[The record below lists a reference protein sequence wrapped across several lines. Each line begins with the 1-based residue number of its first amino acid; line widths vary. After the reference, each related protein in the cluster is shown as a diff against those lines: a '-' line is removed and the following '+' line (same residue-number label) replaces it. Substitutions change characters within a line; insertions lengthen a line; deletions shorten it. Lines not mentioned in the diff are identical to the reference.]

1 MKCNPGKSAFLKV
14 AMAAFIFLFALNA
27 CTAKPK
33 VTHVI
38 KFAVLPVL
46 DSLPM
51 YVAQQEGLFEKYNL
65 DVELVPVG
73 SGPERDQLLA
83 ANQVDGVINE
93 VLTTILNNRE
103 KQNIQIVRFARAAT
117 AENALFSILASQKS
131 GITDV
136 NDLKGVG
143 IGISEGTVIAYLT
156 DRLLQ
161 KEGFL
166 PEDIVTIAVPKIP
179 DRLVLLN
186 NGELT
191 AGTMPEPVSSL
202 LALQGAKVVL
212 ADSKYPELSHSTISF
227 RSEYISTYPEAV
239 RNFLAAIEEAVT
251 AINADPTKYES
262 TLLESNILPPPLAGK
277 FKVPPFV
284 TASVPNPTQFED
296 VRQWALDKGLLIE
309 TVSYEVCV
317 NATFLP

>member
-1 MKCNPGKSAFLKV
+1 MKNDLRKSAFLKV
-14 AMAAFIFLFALNA
+14 VMVAFVVLFALNA
-27 CTAKPK
+27 CSPKSK
-33 VTHVI
+33 VTYAI

-65 DVELVPVG
+65 DVELIPVG

-93 VLTTILNNRE
+93 VLTTILNNRA

-117 AENALFSILASQKS
+117 TENALFSILASQKS

-161 KEGFL
+161 REGFL

-179 DRLVLLN
+179 DRLALLN
-186 NGELT
+186 NGELA

-202 LALQGAKVVL
+202 LVMQGAKVVL

-227 RSEYISTYPEAV
+227 RSEYISDNPDAV
-239 RNFLAAIEEAVT
+239 RNFLAAIEEAVL
-251 AINADPTKYES
+251 AINENPSKYEA

-277 FKVPPFV
+277 FTVPPFV
-284 TASVPNPTQFED
+284 KASVPSQAQFED
-296 VRQWALDKGLLIE
+296 VRQWALDKGMLNE
-309 TVSYEVCV
+309 TVTYDVCI
-317 NATFLP
+317 NDTFLP

>member
-1 MKCNPGKSAFLKV
+1 MKRKLSKYAFLKAV
-14 AMAAFIFLFALNA
+14 LGVLIFTIIFSA
-27 CTAKPK
+27 CAPKPK
-33 VTHVI
+33 VSFSL

-51 YVAQQEGLFEKYNL
+51 YVAQQEGFFEKYNL
-65 DVELVPVG
+65 DVELIPVG

-117 AENALFSILASQKS
+117 KENALFSILASQKS

-136 NDLKGVG
+136 NALKGVE

-166 PEDIVTIAVPKIP
+166 PDEIVTVAVPKIP
-179 DRLVLLN
+179 DRLALIN
-186 NGELT
+186 NGELP

-202 LALQGAKVVL
+202 LVLQGATVVL

-227 RSEYISTYPEAV
+227 RSEYITAYPDAV
-239 RNFLAAIEEAVT
+239 KSFLAAIEEAVI
-251 AINADPTKYES
+251 AINTDPSKYAP
-262 TLLESNILPPPLAGK
+262 TLLESNILPAPLEGK
-277 FKVPPFV
+277 FEVPPFV
-284 TASVPNPTQFED
+284 TASVPSEAQFED
-296 VRQWALDKGLLIE
+296 VHQWAADKGLLNQIVQYD
-309 TVSYEVCV
+309 TCV
-317 NATFLP
+317 NASFLP

>member
-1 MKCNPGKSAFLKV
+1 MKCNPSKSVFLKV
-14 AMAAFIFLFALNA
+14 VLVVFVFLFGLNA
-27 CTAKPK
+27 CSAKSK
-33 VTHVI
+33 DAQEI

-51 YVAQQEGLFEKYNL
+51 YVAQQEGFFKKYNL
-65 DVELVPVG
+65 EVELISVG

-117 AENALFSILASQKS
+117 SDNALFSILASQKS

-136 NDLKGVG
+136 NDLKGIG

-161 KEGFL
+161 KEGFF

-179 DRLVLLN
+179 DRLALLN

-191 AGTMPEPVSSL
+191 AGTMPEPVTSL
-202 LALQGAKVVL
+202 LVMQGAKVVL
-212 ADSKYPELSHSTISF
+212 ADNKYPELSHSTISF
-227 RSEYISTYPEAV
+227 RSEYLSNNPDAV
-239 RNFLAAIEEAVT
+239 RNFLAAIEEAIT
-251 AINADPTKYES
+251 AINEDPTKYES
-262 TLLESNILPPPLAGK
+262 ILLESNILPAPLEGK
-277 FKVPPFV
+277 FKIPPFV
-284 TASVPNPTQFED
+284 TASVPSESQFED
-296 VRQWALDKGLLIE
+296 VRQWAMDKGMLSE
-309 TVSYEVCV
+309 SVSYEVCV
-317 NATFLP
+317 NDTFLP